1 MLSRLSALIGRH
13 QLVSLFVL
21 AYGITWL
28 AVIPF
33 ALGAFPVP
41 MFPFG
46 PLVAAVIVAGA
57 CGGWQGTKRLLLP
70 VLQWRAA
77 PRWYAFALLVPAAV
91 TVGAAYL
98 NVLAFGAANPTASIM
113 AALPSLLPGFVLM
126 MVNPLQGSLGEEPGW
141 RGFALPRLLSNH
153 SPLMASMALGVLVAV
168 WHAPLFAT
176 GIYAN
181 AWLHILFIITST
193 VLYTL
198 LYRGTNGSVLLAMV
212 FHTGWNLFPEVFLFS
227 AFTGAELERAF
238 TLYTVGGIAVSLFAT
253 IIAWRSLTDVRP
265 AAEALPARLRGAI

>member
-1 MLSRLSALIGRH
+1 MMSHSSALIGRH
-13 QLVSLFVL
+13 QLVSFFAL

-28 AVIPF
+28 AVILF

-46 PLVAAVIVAGA
+46 PLVAAVIVAAA
-57 CGGWQGTKRLLLP
+57 CGGWQGTQRLLLP
-70 VLQWRAA
+70 MLQWRAA
-77 PRWYAFALLVPAAV
+77 PRWWAFALLVPAAV
-91 TVGAAYL
+91 TVGAVYL
-98 NVLAFGAANPTASIM
+98 NVVAFGAAVPTAAIV

-153 SPLMASMALGVLVAV
+153 SPLVASMTLGVLVAV

-176 GIYAN
+176 GIYGN

-198 LYRGTNGSVLLAMV
+198 LYRGTHGSVLLAMV
-212 FHTGWNLFPEVFLFS
+212 FHTGWNLFPEVLLFS
-227 AFTGAELERAF
+227 SFAGAELERAF

-253 IIAWRSLTDVRP
+253 IIAWRSLTGARPVAGVTPAHVP
-265 AAEALPARLRGAI
+265 AAS